1 MKRFAYI
8 ENNEVKQIGGLPIN
22 WNNISNFYLLN
33 PEDESDMFIIKQN
46 GWLPIETI
54 SENKEIQVAIN
65 YVIEDECV
73 KEIIVTR
80 DRTSEEIDQYQA
92 SLIQSKWSFVRTK
105 RNNLLK
111 ESDMDVVSDKWEQM
125 SLELK
130 TNIST
135 YRQTLRDLPQNFS
148 NPDDIVWPNKP

>member
-8 ENNEVKQIGGLPIN
+8 ENNEVKQIGGLPTN

-80 DRTSEEIDQYQA
+80 DRTSEEIEEENN
-92 SLIQSKWSFVRTK
+92 SITQSKWHNIRNQ

-111 ESDMDVVSDKWEQM
+111 ESDLEVVSDKWEQM

-130 TNIST
+130 TSLST
-135 YRQTLRDLPQNFS
+135 YRQTLRDLPQNFA
-148 NPDDIVWPNKP
+148 NPDDVVWPNKP

>member
-8 ENNEVKQIGGLPIN
+8 ENNEVKQIGGLPTN

-33 PEDESDMFIIKQN
+33 PEDENDLFIIKQN
-46 GWLPIETI
+46 GWFPIETI

-80 DRTSEEIDQYQA
+80 DRTQEEIEEQDNIN
-92 SLIQSKWSFVRTK
+92 IQSKWHNIRNQ

-130 TNIST
+130 TSLST
-135 YRQTLRDLPQNFS
+135 YRQELRDLPQNFS
-148 NPDDIVWPNKP
+148 TPDDVVWPNKP